1 MADYTSL
8 VFMFVEDHPDMRQHV
23 RMRTMPD
30 GETEILLNA
39 ETLRTFIAWVQERG
53 LGGSKTINSLLA
65 AIERAE
71 GREPPQLIRWTLKH
85 ET

>member
-8 VFMFVEDHPDMRQHV
+8 VFMFLEDHPEMRQHV
-23 RMRTMPD
+23 RIRTMPD
-30 GETEILLNA
+30 DETEILVNA

-53 LGGSKTINSLLA
+53 LGRPNRIDSLLA

-71 GREPPQLIRWTLKH
+71 GVEPPQLIRWKLKQ